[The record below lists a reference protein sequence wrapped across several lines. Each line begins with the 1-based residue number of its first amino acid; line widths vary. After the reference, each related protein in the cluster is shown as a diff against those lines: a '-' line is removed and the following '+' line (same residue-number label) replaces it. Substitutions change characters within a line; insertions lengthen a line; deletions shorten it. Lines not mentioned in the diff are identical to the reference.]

1 MSHRVVLFGYIP
13 TGWVFVKRSI
23 CARFSAIVSNN
34 TAGIFTFVK
43 ILRSCTS
50 PPPPAQTKS
59 ITSTST
65 SCMINTVTA
74 FIMTVIFIVMTN
86 CLMTIVILVI
96 IAVGITLSITAS
108 FVFFSKCAILVPKK
122 EGNINKYHVT
132 FCDSVR
138 PVNIKY
144 ISTGLRL
151 STTPL
156 IKKYYQNSDR
166 EQPICFNDIQ
176 NSIFDNKVYNK
187 DPR

>member
-1 MSHRVVLFGYIP
+1 MSHRVVLFGHIP

-23 CARFSAIVSNN
+23 CARFSAIVSDN

-86 CLMTIVILVI
+86 CLMTVVILVI
-96 IAVGITLSITAS
+96 IAVGITLPVSAS
-108 FVFFSKCAILVPKK
+108 VVFSFKCAIFVPEK
-122 EGNINKYHVT
+122 ERNINEYFQASK
-132 FCDSVR
+132 
-138 PVNIKY
+138 
-144 ISTGLRL
+144 ST
-151 STTPL
+151 
-156 IKKYYQNSDR
+156 
-166 EQPICFNDIQ
+166 
-176 NSIFDNKVYNK
+176 V
-187 DPR
+187 